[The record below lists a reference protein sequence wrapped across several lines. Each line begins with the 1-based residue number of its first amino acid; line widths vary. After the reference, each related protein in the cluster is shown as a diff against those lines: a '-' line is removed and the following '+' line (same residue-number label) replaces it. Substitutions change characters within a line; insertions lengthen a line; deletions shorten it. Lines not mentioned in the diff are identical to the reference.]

1 MTHVWE
7 EQEEALDILHA
18 TIQEQRDL
26 VRSIGDRCP
35 TMYEEG
41 EQLAAKM
48 VHLSLLAARA
58 ACRELLDSTAG

>member
-7 EQEEALDILHA
+7 EQEEALDSLHA
-18 TIQEQRDL
+18 TIQEQREL
-26 VRSIGDRCP
+26 IHSIGDRCP

-41 EQLAAKM
+41 ERLAAKM

-58 ACRELLDSTAG
+58 ACREFLDSTAG